1 MTTELKLN
9 IWTDGA
15 CKKNPGPG
23 GWGVLMR
30 WGERTKEMCGG
41 SIMTTNNQM
50 ELTAVIEA
58 LKAIR
63 RPCPIVLHLDS
74 NYVKDGITNWI
85 HNWKKHGW
93 MTAAK
98 KPVKNAEL
106 WQELDRLASMHTIEW
121 RWVKGHAGDPGNERA
136 DELANMGVVKALQ
149 SSADG

>member
-30 WGERTKEMCGG
+30 WGARTKEMCGG

-149 SSADG
+149 SSAEG